1 MWVEIKNKTNFD
13 WDDRNSS
20 QGFVPGLAWGSLT
33 TAQRNGE
40 RRAESELQDH
50 PAAGR
55 GSGIIPGGLAAAVFI
70 SFLLVLY
77 AILWKCM
84 VTSPKRGQKKRRWK
98 SGEQKQKQL
107 VC

>member
-1 MWVEIKNKTNFD
+1 MWVEIKNKTDFD

-20 QGFVPGLAWGSLT
+20 QGFVPGQAWGSLT
-33 TAQRNGE
+33 TAQRN
-40 RRAESELQDH
+40 ATSHPSHPD

-55 GSGIIPGGLAAAVFI
+55 GSGILPGGLAAAVFI